1 MDLFYG
7 LALKY
12 VRWTEVIIF
21 LISHVFKF
29 VLYHYFMNFLIEI
42 DIPVDQFDLY
52 SRASSKVLKHIRGSL
67 ISDLDLGF

>member
-12 VRWTEVIIF
+12 VRWTEMITWEIPMFIYMFYIIIF
-21 LISHVFKF
+21 IIFK
-29 VLYHYFMNFLIEI
+29 LRKTSSQTNFN
-42 DIPVDQFDLY
+42 LY
-52 SRASSKVLKHIRGSL
+52 SRVSSKVLKHIRGSL